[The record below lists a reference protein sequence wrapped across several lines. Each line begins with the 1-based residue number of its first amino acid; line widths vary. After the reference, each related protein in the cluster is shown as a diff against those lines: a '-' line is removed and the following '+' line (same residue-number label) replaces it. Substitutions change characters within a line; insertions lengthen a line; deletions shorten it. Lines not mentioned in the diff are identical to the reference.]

1 MTSVPRF
8 VKAGAQCVFGN
19 WNINDE
25 QNHGTGSAA
34 GAEAGMSNLEYV
46 QELCGTDAVG
56 WICEQLASELDSRD
70 KRIEELE
77 IQLMACSDGAA
88 MEAMNKDKRIKEL
101 DRQYEKLLTKYEHT
115 FDQAADLEA
124 KVKELEAEVA
134 EYKELWLQASH
145 DADHG
150 GE

>member
-1 MTSVPRF
+1 
-8 VKAGAQCVFGN
+8 
-19 WNINDE
+19 
-25 QNHGTGSAA
+25 
-34 GAEAGMSNLEYV
+34 MSE
-46 QELCGTDAVG
+46 CSHFWRAV
-56 WICEQLASELDSRD
+56 DSRSSQCA
-70 KRIEELE
+70 KCGEMIYRECQERKCVENRQRIEELE